1 MEIIIAAII
10 LFIWDYF
17 KRGITTPEQRYWSES
32 AREARENYEKQQQEY
47 QKLIHPDKK

>member
-1 MEIIIAAII
+1 MVIIIAAII

-17 KRGITTPEQRYWSES
+17 KRGITTSEQQYWAET

-47 QKLIHPDKK
+47 RKLIYPDKK